1 MTDPSPKP
9 WWHDLY
15 DDLLAEVLLVRADR
29 AELDATLRFI
39 TKKLGVGPGDRVFDQ
54 CCGIGSLAL
63 ELASR
68 GLAVV
73 GVEQS
78 APYVERALA
87 TARERGLS
95 VDLVAADAREWLPKE
110 RVRGAF
116 NWWTSFGYGEDD
128 RDNARMLDRA
138 FEALEPG
145 GRFLLDTMNV
155 PGVLRS
161 FQEETVTRRAT
172 PRGEI
177 VLLRRSR
184 IDARAGVMRK
194 RWSYVL
200 PDGNVVDKE
209 ESVVR
214 LYLPH
219 TLADMLEAAGFRD
232 VELFGD
238 VTGRPLEL
246 DSPRCILLARKP

>member
-1 MTDPSPKP
+1 MSDPASKP

-39 TKKLGVGPGDRVFDQ
+39 TEKLGVGPSDRVLDQ

-68 GLAVV
+68 GLSVV

-87 TARERGLS
+87 TARERGLF
-95 VDLVAADAREWLPKE
+95 VDLVAADARDWLPKK

-116 NWWTSFGYGEDD
+116 NWWTSFGYSEDD
-128 RDNARMLDRA
+128 RDNARLLDRA

-200 PDGNVVDKE
+200 PDGNVVEKQ

-219 TLADMLEAAGFRD
+219 TLAEMLEAAGFRD

-246 DSPRCILLARKP
+246 DSHRCILLAKKP